1 MEPTLKQRCTA
12 MKADGSRCRTF
23 AVSPAKNGRGLCIFH
38 DHELQRSAQNDYY
51 QKPLTD
57 LEMSV
62 ILSQQLRRINRNG
75 KNTLEKSKEM
85 RSLVE
90 MIGQLSGKKPEEV
103 AKEENVT
110 LEDRIA
116 KAKAEHNPSSE

>member
-1 MEPTLKQRCTA
+1 MEPSEKKRCSA
-12 MKADGSRCRTF
+12 VKANGERCKTF
-23 AVSPAKNGRGLCIFH
+23 AVSPEKGGRGLCIFH
-38 DHELQRSAQNDYY
+38 DFELNKSLTQAAE
-51 QKPLTD
+51 KPLND
-57 LEMSV
+57 EEMAV
-62 ILSQQLRRINRNG
+62 ILSQQLKRINRNG

-90 MIGQLSGKKPEEV
+90 MIGALRGKKPEEV

-116 KAKAEHNPSSE
+116 KAKLEHS